1 MRRLIS
7 QKSYFESGGKRY
19 RIKPYYNRML
29 TFLRA
34 CDDQELSLNNLC
46 DIAGRLFLSAFGRA
60 RLKRLDSVS
69 RQNWLTDFITNVV
82 QTRKEDEH
90 AASEADTEPIFDFW
104 IDAGYIYA
112 AFFQVYHLDLH
123 AEANH
128 LYWRDFMA
136 LLSGLPKSTRLSDIM
151 DIRSQ
156 EIPEKT
162 EYNAEEIRKLE
173 DAKEFFALHKKA
185 KKNDYKEGLGKLFG
199 ELKTWA
205 QS

>member
-19 RIKPYYNRML
+19 RVTPYYNRVL

-60 RLKRLDSVS
+60 RLKRLDSAS

-82 QTRKEDEH
+82 QTKKEDEQT
-90 AASEADTEPIFDFW
+90 ASKEDAEPVFDFW
-104 IDAGYIYA
+104 IDADYIYA
-112 AFFQVYHLDLH
+112 AFFQTYRLDLH
-123 AEANH
+123 AEVNH

-136 LLSGLPKSTRLSDIM
+136 LLSGLPKNTRLSDIM

-162 EYNAEEIRKLE
+162 DYNAKEIQKLE
-173 DAKEFFALHKKA
+173 DAKDFFALHKRV
-185 KKNDYKEGLGKLFG
+185 KKDNYKEGLCKLFG
-199 ELKTWA
+199 ELKAWA